1 MEKSQ
6 EVSSMLETDP
16 HAGLFT
22 PPDAVPS
29 TSKGQATVG
38 NYQNMYFKRV
48 LVAFQMNRTNIARS
62 RISPSHRI

>member
-1 MEKSQ
+1 VEKSQ
-6 EVSSMLETDP
+6 EVSSMLDTDP

-22 PPDAVPS
+22 PPDTVPS

-48 LVAFQMNRTNIARS
+48 LVAFQIL
-62 RISPSHRI
+62 